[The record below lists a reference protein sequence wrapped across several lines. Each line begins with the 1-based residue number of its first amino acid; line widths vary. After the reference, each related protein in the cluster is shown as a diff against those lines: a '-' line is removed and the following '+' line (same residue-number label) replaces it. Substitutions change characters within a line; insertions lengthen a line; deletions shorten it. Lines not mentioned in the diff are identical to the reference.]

1 VTHFTGKVPIIGEV
15 ANSWLMDSRGGR
27 VLAAVNHATY
37 LVTEN
42 GDLIWLATAES
53 PLHQRCIL
61 WPIPLPNSAVDS
73 TFTTRN
79 GSIVMEAG
87 MKLDLRPSEVW
98 KPTVI
103 PIQEVVEPERM
114 LDKLLAAVGFFLCQK
129 EPSGFGIFIRPVLQT
144 LRRKEIDTSVRLC
157 DVLVKY
163 ARPAVERIANAC
175 LRRNIAEILE
185 EAEALIGLGDGLTP
199 AGDDYLGGLFFA
211 RFLLEFYY
219 PYIHFL
225 DPADIPGWV
234 DAQRSRTNPISFTL
248 LRDNVF
254 GHALEPLSRF
264 GSTLLTNQPVAKVTS
279 AASDLIKVGHS
290 TGWSL
295 MAGFMTGMLLVTPN

>member
-1 VTHFTGKVPIIGEV
+1 
-15 ANSWLMDSRGGR
+15 
-27 VLAAVNHATY
+27 
-37 LVTEN
+37 
-42 GDLIWLATAES
+42 
-53 PLHQRCIL
+53 
-61 WPIPLPNSAVDS
+61 
-73 TFTTRN
+73 
-79 GSIVMEAG
+79 MEAG

-98 KPTVI
+98 KETVI
-103 PIQEVVEPERM
+103 PIHKVVEPDRM
-114 LDKLLAAVGFFLCQK
+114 LDKLYAAVGIFLCQN
-129 EPSGFGIFIRPVLQT
+129 EPSGFGIFIRPVLQI
-144 LRRKEIDTSVRLC
+144 LRKKEIDPSVELG
-157 DVLVKY
+157 DVLIK
-163 ARPAVERIANAC
+163 PAWPVVENIASAC
-175 LRRNIAEILE
+175 LRRDLGEILE

-211 RFLLEFYY
+211 RFLLESSY